1 MFTNKQNGKKYVGSA
16 VDLYKRL
23 SFYFSTKALENE
35 LKNNQSYIYN
45 ALLKDGYSNFSLDI
59 LEYCSIE
66 ELLKREKH
74 FIDLVIAEYN
84 IIQDPTLPPMSGR
97 NHSEES
103 KTKISDTHK
112 KIDHSGRFKKGEN
125 HPNYGKT
132 LNDDTKQ
139 KISDAMVGNTNKK
152 GTTQSDDT
160 KQKISEA
167 MPNSIKIEVRRS
179 RLRPDNKNNQII
191 TYDSIHEAARALN
204 INHTHIVKYF
214 SRNQKKPYKGQYTF
228 KKL

>member
-23 SFYFSTKALENE
+23 SFYFSTKALENS
-35 LKNNQSYIYN
+35 LKNNQSFIYN

-74 FIDLVIAEYN
+74 FIDLVIPEYN
-84 IIQDPTLPPMSGR
+84 IIQDPTLAPMSGR
-97 NHSEES
+97 EHSEES

-112 KIDHSGRFKKGEN
+112 KIDHSGRFKTGHE
-125 HPNYGKT
+125 HS
-132 LNDDTKQ
+132 DDIKQ
-139 KISDAMVGNTNKK
+139 KISDAMVGKTNRKD
-152 GTTQSDDT
+152 TTQSDDT
-160 KQKISEA
+160 KKKISEA
-167 MPNSIKIEVRRS
+167 MPNSIKIEVT
-179 RLRPDNKNNQII
+179 DNKNNQTI
-191 TYDSIHEAARALN
+191 TYDSIHEAAKALN
-204 INHTHIVKYF
+204 INHTRIVKYF